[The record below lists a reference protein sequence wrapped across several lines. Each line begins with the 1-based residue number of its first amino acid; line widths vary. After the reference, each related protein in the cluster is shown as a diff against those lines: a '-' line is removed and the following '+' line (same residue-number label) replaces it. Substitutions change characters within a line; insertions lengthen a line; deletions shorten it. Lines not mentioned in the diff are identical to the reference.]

1 MWVMACTTLQ
11 TFIVMHFT
19 SPDISTEHTDMEAQ
33 VETALWREKMVVR
46 CQGPRGLGSVL
57 TSAKKVSR
65 VLPEKI
71 PSHIVIVNETRPH
84 DLVRL

>member
-1 MWVMACTTLQ
+1 MACTTLQ

-57 TSAKKVSR
+57 TGAKKGQPCG
-65 VLPEKI
+65 LPEKNTI
-71 PSHIVIVNETRPH
+71 TYSYCK
-84 DLVRL
+84 

>member
-1 MWVMACTTLQ
+1 
-11 TFIVMHFT
+11 
-19 SPDISTEHTDMEAQ
+19 ME
-33 VETALWREKMVVR
+33 EKDGGALPRPKRPWLCAHR
-46 CQGPRGLGSVL
+46 C
-57 TSAKKVSR
+57 KKVSR